1 MKFKVS
7 VVVEPDGEGFHAY
20 CPAFQGLHIDGKT
33 PQEAIDRTCEAL
45 EWYFDSL
52 VRHGDPVPVGP
63 DCVVE
68 GDRPRV
74 PMHTAPAGAIL
85 QNVEVPW
92 PSLAASGI
100 S

>member
-1 MKFKVS
+1 MRIKVS

-20 CPAFQGLHIDGKT
+20 CPAFKGLHIDGAT
-33 PQEAIDRTCEAL
+33 EQEAVERTCKAL
-45 EWYFDSL
+45 EWYMDSL
-52 VRHGDPVPVGP
+52 ERHGDPLPVGP

-68 GDRPRV
+68 NGRPRFSGF
-74 PMHTAPAGAIL
+74 TAPVGSIL
-85 QNVEVPW
+85 KNVEVPW